1 VEPLPIQL
9 NGASGVPF
17 HRQIVE
23 QVVDLIRSGRL
34 PPNARLA
41 SVRDLAGR
49 LLVSLV
55 TIRSAY
61 ALLEAAGLIVRR
73 EGRGA
78 FVAGR
83 VEEACRERALA
94 EACQILAGAVTRA
107 ERLGLTGEA
116 LDALEGERLQWEVEL
131 ASEVQ
136 RRLLPASPPEV
147 EGYDI
152 AGLAIPCREI
162 GGDLY
167 DFLPCP
173 DGALALALAD
183 VTGKGVP
190 AALLVSTLH
199 ASLHILVEDG
209 RPLAEVVARAG
220 RQFLSSAPDNRFAGL
235 FLARLEPATGEM
247 GSINAGQD
255 PPVLLRR
262 DGRVESLTRGG
273 SLLGIP
279 RDAPFECQATTIQ
292 PGDLLVAFTD
302 GITETR
308 SPRGEEFGRDR
319 LVSYLRGNRELPAGE
334 LCRSLVAAAEAF
346 SGGAPAE
353 DDRTVLVVR
362 RGEVAR

>member
-23 QVVDLIRSGRL
+23 QLTDLIRTGRL
-34 PPNARLA
+34 QPNAPL
-41 SVRDLAGR
+41 SSSRDLAGQ

-55 TIRSAY
+55 TIRRAY
-61 ALLEAAGLIVRR
+61 ALLEQAGLIVRG
-73 EGRGA
+73 E
-78 FVAGR
+78 AGDPVVTHR

-94 EACQILAGAVTRA
+94 QACQLLSEAVAGA
-107 ERLGLTGEA
+107 ERLGLAPGD
-116 LDALEGERLQWEVEL
+116 LDALEAERLQWEVEL
-131 ASEVQ
+131 ASGVQ
-136 RRLLPASPPEV
+136 RRLLPASPPEI
-147 EGYDI
+147 EGYDV

-173 DGALALALAD
+173 DGSFALALAD

-199 ASLHILVEDG
+199 ASLHLLLEDG
-209 RPLAEVVARAG
+209 RPLPEVVARAG

-235 FLARLEPATGEM
+235 FLARLDPSSGQLL
-247 GSINAGQD
+247 SINAGQD
-255 PPVLLRR
+255 PPILLRR
-262 DGRVESLTRGG
+262 DGEALCLTRGG

-279 RDAPFECQATTIQ
+279 RQTPYECERTVMR

-308 SPRGEEFGRDR
+308 SPRGEEFGRER
-319 LVSYLRGNRELPAGE
+319 LVWHLRENRALPAAE
-334 LCRSLVAAAEAF
+334 LARSVVAAAEAF
-346 SGGAPAE
+346 SAGAAAA
-353 DDRTVLVVR
+353 DDRTILVAR
-362 RGEVAR
+362 RGEVKR